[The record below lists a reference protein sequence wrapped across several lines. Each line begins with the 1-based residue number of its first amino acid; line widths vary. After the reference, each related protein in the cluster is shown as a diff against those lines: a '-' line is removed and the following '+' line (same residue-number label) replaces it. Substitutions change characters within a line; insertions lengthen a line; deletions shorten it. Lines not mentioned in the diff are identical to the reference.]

1 MKRLT
6 LAEASAPTLRWT
18 ALAATT
24 LLLAGCAASV
34 GPPRA
39 AMPPGAYIQEVPDVH
54 APATSEKPKTA
65 ATKDKDGTSSQL
77 HGTKDGSTNAAE
89 LDTADK
95 ASETTPSAEPKPS
108 TAPENKPQ
116 DLKARGGLKVAK
128 DADQARKQPEV
139 AKAVPLEATVPV
151 GTAANMKIK
160 ELSLTKA
167 EAEGIG
173 QVAGP
178 AVLITVTVE
187 NRGKKALDLSH
198 TELLAF
204 AGAELTPLTP
214 LTDPRASSFEPKL
227 AAGGNATATYLFALP
242 EAKPGE
248 ITLRFSTGNGENI
261 QQLSGTPSA

>member
-24 LLLAGCAASV
+24 LLLAGCAASA

-39 AMPPGAYIQEVPDVH
+39 AMPSEVNTQAVPDVH
-54 APATSEKPKTA
+54 APAASERSKAA
-65 ATKDKDGTSSQL
+65 ATKNSDGTSTKLQ
-77 HGTKDGSTNAAE
+77 GTKDGTTHADE
-89 LDTADK
+89 PDTADK
-95 ASETTPSAEPKPS
+95 SKETTPGAEPQPS

-116 DLKARGGLKVAK
+116 DLKARGGLKVAN
-128 DADQARKQPEV
+128 DADQARKQPVV
-139 AKAVPLEATVPV
+139 AKTVPLEATVPV
-151 GTAANMKIK
+151 GTAAKMTIK

-178 AVLITVTVE
+178 AVLITLRVD
-187 NRGKKALDLSH
+187 NRGRKSLDLSH

-204 AGAELTPLTP
+204 AGAELTPLAPLSDPRTTP
-214 LTDPRASSFEPKL
+214 LEPKL
-227 AAGGNATATYLFALP
+227 AAGDSATATFLFALP
-242 EAKPGE
+242 EAKPGA